1 MFSLNHSAA
10 CWILS
15 DGKVGLENQC
25 LGLAEALGLNPVF
38 KRIGLRS
45 PWRLAFP
52 IIPYLHP
59 HAFRP
64 GDSLQPP
71 WPDIA
76 IAGGRTGSAAML
88 MIDRQSGGKT
98 FTVQIQNPHVS
109 PKKFGAM
116 IVGVHDGVTGK
127 NVQVIKGALNRITAT
142 RLAEAMAQF
151 PLLASLPRPR
161 VAVLLGGPNRCYR
174 FGIEEAGQLAD
185 RLKALSSQGFALM
198 VTASR
203 RTGAANEALIR
214 QSLGPNDYFWDG
226 VGANPLFAMLA
237 MADHILVT
245 SDSISMVSEAATTG
259 KPVQVIH
266 LPGGDAKFKSFHRLM
281 EEGGYTRPFMG
292 TIEVWNNSKLND
304 TEEAAILVNSLFSA
318 RLSP

>member
-1 MFSLNHSAA
+1 MHKQPT
-10 CWILS
+10 CWILT
-15 DGKVGLENQC
+15 DGKVGLDNQC

-38 KRIGLRS
+38 KKIGLRS

-64 GDSLQPP
+64 GDTLQPP

-88 MIDRQSGGKT
+88 MIARASGGRT

-109 PKKFGAM
+109 PRHFGAM
-116 IVGVHDGVTGK
+116 IVGVHDGVKGR
-127 NVQVIKGALNRITAT
+127 NVQVIKGALNRITPA
-142 RLAEAMAQF
+142 RLAGAAAQF
-151 PLLASLPRPR
+151 PELTALLQPR

-174 FGIEEAGQLAD
+174 FGPDEANHLASQ
-185 RLKALSSQGFALM
+185 LKALSIQGYHLM

-203 RTGAANEALIR
+203 RTGVENEAIIR
-214 QSLGPNDYFWDG
+214 QALGPGDYVWDG
-226 VGANPLFAMLA
+226 TGENPLFAMLA
-237 MADHILVT
+237 LADHILVT

-259 KPVQVIH
+259 KPVQVIY
-266 LPGGDAKFKSFHRLM
+266 LPGGDAKFRSFHRLM
-281 EEGGYTRPFMG
+281 EDGGHTLPFG
-292 TIEVWNNSKLND
+292 GSIESWNNTRLND
-304 TEEAAILVNSLFSA
+304 TEDAAALVSSLFA
-318 RLSP
+318 AKLNA